1 MIKMIKHRLLRT
13 PAGSRISRPPQRSA
27 MSIAAIS
34 AYPDKSNMGQAEA
47 VNMWRRPFPA
57 RASQDRR
64 RRRRRR
70 QRIGR
75 YWCTRITSAL
85 PQYGP
90 SKNHPT
96 VFTCGCSSSRLS
108 PKTRYRRAGVPPLQR
123 NLCEHAVS
131 MLRKVKCSWRPSP
144 WRLGQLVPFQME
156 MTLYLREWIAWRCL
170 LSP

>member
-1 MIKMIKHRLLRT
+1 MYSDARGSTQVLAPAPPHCKTGWAIKMIKMIKHRLLRT
-13 PAGSRISRPPQRSA
+13 PAGSRISRPPRRNA

-34 AYPDKSNMGQAEA
+34 AYPDKPNMGQAEA

-64 RRRRRR
+64 RPRPRR

-108 PKTRYRRAGVPPLQR
+108 QRRDIDGQGSRHCNAISASTQL
-123 NLCEHAVS
+123 S
-131 MLRKVKCSWRPSP
+131 CS
-144 WRLGQLVPFQME
+144 
-156 MTLYLREWIAWRCL
+156 AK
-170 LSP
+170 